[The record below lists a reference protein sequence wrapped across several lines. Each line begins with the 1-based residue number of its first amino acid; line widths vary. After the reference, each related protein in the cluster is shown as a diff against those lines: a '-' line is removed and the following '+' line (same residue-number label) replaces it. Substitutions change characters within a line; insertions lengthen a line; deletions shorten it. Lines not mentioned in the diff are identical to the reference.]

1 MTPEQIEEAR
11 KLKALFKEKSPFTQK
26 DFATRYG
33 LRSAGNIWH
42 YLNGTRPLN
51 LQAATAFASGL
62 GIGIAEFSPRLAK
75 EASKVSSAF
84 SGQTEVTVAPPASR
98 SIPVLSY
105 RQVAELLTGGLDH
118 LEKMEISQFIQGSDS
133 LPKVVFSLVLEEK
146 AMSPVFMPGD
156 TLVID
161 PTLKPVPGDIVIG
174 ATMTRNGEVAVLVRR
189 YRDRGMDESGTPLF
203 ELVPSNE
210 DFPTI
215 SSANIA
221 MKVLGVVIEHRRKLR

>member
-11 KLKALFKEKSPFTQK
+11 KLKALFKEKSSLTQK
-26 DFATRYG
+26 DFAMRYG

-118 LEKMEISQFIQGSDS
+118 LQKMEISSFIQGSES
-133 LPKVVFSLVLEEK
+133 LPKLVFSVVLEEK
-146 AMSPVFMPGD
+146 AMTPTFLPGD
-156 TLVID
+156 TLVVD
-161 PTLKPVPGDIVIG
+161 PTITAIPGDIVIG
-174 ATMTRNGEVAVLVRR
+174 ATMRKSGEVSIVVRR
-189 YRDRGMDESGTPLF
+189 YREKGVTDAGDTVF
-203 ELVPSNE
+203 ELVPLNE
-210 DFPTI
+210 DFPTL
-215 SSANIA
+215 SSIHEPL
-221 MKVLGVVIEHRRKLR
+221 KVLGVVIEHRRKLR